1 MSERRRPRVVNIQ
14 GSLGHEAPASSSKLW
29 VPALKL
35 AAVGLAALVVINRR
49 DIRRYLR
56 LRRM

>member
-1 MSERRRPRVVNIQ
+1 MSERRPPGLVRVEV
-14 GSLGHEAPASSSKLW
+14 SLGREQPARSGGLW

-35 AAVGLAALVVINRR
+35 GVLGLAALVVINRR

>member
-1 MSERRRPRVVNIQ
+1 MSERRRPRVVNIEV
-14 GSLGHEAPASSSKLW
+14 SLGRDGPAGSSSLW